1 MHVVTNKNNPHS
13 VQVWMSAFYRLHL
26 DEAAERLKRETL
38 LKQRLMHLRST
49 GLVQVSAEA
58 EAQMQQELV
67 RLNSLAWQRR
77 AINFKNADL
86 FSSPPPLMHL
96 RVDNLSGLFM
106 PRPAT
111 WLENKTADMDLSGLS
126 KGSAL
131 WPEFDML
138 VGGEVS
144 RIVISGVSMRIR
156 DYVEPLFTIKT
167 VEVCGTEDQCVGGTS
182 AVSNTDEGGG
192 RENHHHSNGSQPEE
206 KDAEH
211 GNKKGVG
218 SDATLP
224 PGWRKRGC
232 VIMSEERLPVAAKA
246 LRVAV
251 HQVHAAGS
259 VANCFCNVCFVL
271 SPISCN
277 HIRCHLRFVLSR
289 NFTRTP
295 PLSSFPGHQRRPNCG
310 QNSMC
315 SLTSQ
320 RGVTDRRWDQ
330 PSTSSLWS
338 WQGCLRHRLT
348 LLESLSPLHSCR
360 GTKHG

>member
-1 MHVVTNKNNPHS
+1 MNGPDECMYIRASVPCMHVVTNKNNPHS

-26 DEAAERLKRETL
+26 DEAAERLKREAL

-58 EAQMQQELV
+58 EAQMQKELE

-156 DYVEPLFTIKT
+156 DYIEPLFTIKT

-182 AVSNTDEGGG
+182 AVSDTDEGSG
-192 RENHHHSNGSQPEE
+192 RESHHHSNGSQPEK

-251 HQVHAAGS
+251 HQVHAARS

-271 SPISCN
+271 
-277 HIRCHLRFVLSR
+277 
-289 NFTRTP
+289 
-295 PLSSFPGHQRRPNCG
+295 
-310 QNSMC
+310 
-315 SLTSQ
+315 
-320 RGVTDRRWDQ
+320 
-330 PSTSSLWS
+330 
-338 WQGCLRHRLT
+338 CLAIIFDAI
-348 LLESLSPLHSCR
+348 
-360 GTKHG
+360 